1 MEDYLVDR
9 TSLIGVVLL
18 VDSRVV
24 TDQDRQTI
32 AWLRSIRRNPL
43 VVATKV
49 DKLKPGERVR
59 TLRQTHR
66 VLGLAEGEMLIPYSS
81 ETGDGRD
88 RLWGAL
94 RDVAASR
101 RTDLA

>member
-1 MEDYLVDR
+1 M
-9 TSLIGVVLL
+9 L

-49 DKLKPGERVR
+49 DRLKPSERVR
-59 TLRQTHR
+59 TLRLTHR
-66 VLGLAEGEMLIPYSS
+66 ALGLPDGEMLIPYSS

-94 RDVAASR
+94 REVAGR
-101 RTDLA
+101 RPVDIA